1 MPGLWSV
8 QSRKDIQA
16 SVAILIS
23 GVKKSHMPEILLT
36 TGAFI
41 SKCLPIE
48 MACLLH
54 LI

>member
-1 MPGLWSV
+1 MPGPWSV
-8 QSRKDIQA
+8 QSHKDIQA
-16 SVAILIS
+16 SVGILIS
-23 GVKKSHMPEILLT
+23 GVKSHMPEILLT

-48 MACLLH
+48 MAFLLH